1 MNDIKTIKDVSK
13 YMLSDLTEGLL
24 AGMDSAFAEA
34 DKYVDEETFKPWMM
48 NDKCKMTKKKNGY
61 VLRGNFKTKDIKDTY
76 YGPKIVA
83 VYGNFSV
90 SDTKLSDLT
99 GLFSDDCIIEG
110 TFTIE
115 NNDNLVSLKGCPIS
129 VSTLVVANNKSLMD
143 IDIAPNVMVN
153 AYISKNGKKFKEEK
167 LRGKMNV
174 YKKIFCS
181 VENEED
187 LVNESM
193 INEAFKAPQLKLVA
207 DAIKDSSKDVKREN
221 RFHFDNLKNIAWD
234 KIEASQI
241 SEYDSTDSKYMTHA
255 RGFVYKKAY
264 GMYILMKNDQ
274 VYAIILGKT
283 LMQFKSITN
292 YGTTTYRKEK
302 YSSGSQLSNQD
313 ILDWIES
320 ADSFMFVDLK
330 DMDNTYDLQQS
341 RRAARSGAIAM
352 DRGYERTGKPTSAW
366 SRADIIDAKQVR
378 YYQDIADQNRR
389 RYKELATQIKAKKA
403 LNNGSF
409 INIKN
414 RLDKVFARYTA
425 LLSKIYAN
433 PEKYSRWDI
442 EWLNDKFFNYSSS
455 KYSTSE
461 SGLFKSIED
470 YMRFLI
476 EASKGDVYMGN
487 SGMSIQDKMKDYEAK
502 IVRDI
507 DMVEVK
513 INEIETIK

>member
-24 AGMDSAFAEA
+24 AGMDTAFAEA

-99 GLFSDDCIIEG
+99 GIFSDDCIIEG

-129 VSTLVVANNKSLMD
+129 VSTLVIANNKSLMD

-167 LRGKMNV
+167 LRGKINV

-181 VENEED
+181 IENEED

-234 KIEASQI
+234 KIEASQV
-241 SEYDSTDSKYMTHA
+241 SEYDKSDSKYMTHA

-264 GMYILMKNDQ
+264 GMYILMKDDQ
-274 VYAIILGKT
+274 VYAIILGKN
-283 LMQFKSITN
+283 LMQFKSITR

-302 YSSGSQLSNQD
+302 NSSASQLSNQD
-313 ILDWIES
+313 ILDWIEGS
-320 ADSFMFVDLK
+320 DSFMFVDLK
-330 DMDNTYDLQQS
+330 NADTTYDLQQS
-341 RRAARSGAIAM
+341 RRVARTGAVAM
-352 DRGYERTGKPTSAW
+352 DRGYERTGKGEYSW
-366 SRADIIDAKQVR
+366 SNDIISDKNIR
-378 YYQDIADQNRR
+378 YYQKIADENRQ
-389 RYKELATQIKAKKA
+389 RYKTMVQQLKAKKA
-403 LNNGSF
+403 MTSGNF
-409 INIKN
+409 DNIKK
-414 RLDKVFARYTA
+414 RLDDVFARYTK
-425 LLSKIYAN
+425 LLANVYAN
-433 PEKYSRWDI
+433 PTKYSTWDI
-442 EWLNDKFFNYSSS
+442 EWLNDKFYNVTKID
-455 KYSTSE
+455 KYSMRET
-461 SGLFKSIED
+461 GLFYAVER
-470 YMRFLI
+470 YFNFLI
-476 EASKGDVYMGN
+476 EASKGSAYMGRN
-487 SGMSIQDKMKDYEAK
+487 NDVIQKIKDLEETLLANIRAVEIKLSEMEAK
-502 IVRDI
+502 
-507 DMVEVK
+507 
-513 INEIETIK
+513 

>member
-1 MNDIKTIKDVSK
+1 MKTIKDVSK

-24 AGMDSAFAEA
+24 AGMGSAFAEA

-61 VLRGNFKTKDIKDTY
+61 VLRGNFKTKDIKDAY

-90 SDTKLSDLT
+90 SDTELSNLE
-99 GLFSDDCIIEG
+99 GMFSDDCIIEG

-129 VSTLVVANNKSLMD
+129 VSTLVIANNKSLMD

-181 VENEED
+181 AENEDD
-187 LVNESM
+187 LVNENV

-207 DAIKDSSKDVKREN
+207 DAIKDASKDVKRDE
-221 RFHFDNLKNIAWD
+221 RMHFNNLRNIAWD

-241 SEYDSTDSKYMTHA
+241 SEYDKSDPKYMTHA
-255 RGFVYKKAY
+255 RGFVYKKTY
-264 GMYILMKNDQ
+264 FGMYVLMKNDQ
-274 VYAIILGKT
+274 VYAIILGKG
-283 LMQFKSITN
+283 LIQFKSITN
-292 YGTTTYRKEK
+292 YGVTTYRKTRVFN
-302 YSSGSQLSNQD
+302 GVQLSNQD
-313 ILDWIES
+313 ILDWIEGS
-320 ADSFMFVDLK
+320 DSFMFVDLK
-330 DMDNTYDLQQS
+330 DTDTTYDLQQS
-341 RRAARSGAIAM
+341 RRAARSGAVAIE
-352 DRGYERTGKPTSAW
+352 RGYERTGKPTSPW
-366 SRADIIDAKQVR
+366 SYADKIDAKQIR

-409 INIKN
+409 TNIKT

-433 PEKYSRWDI
+433 PDKYSRWDI
-442 EWLNDKFFNYSSS
+442 DWLNDKFFSYSSG
-455 KYSTSE
+455 KYSTHE
-461 SGLFKSIED
+461 RGLFKSIED

-476 EASKGDVYMGN
+476 EASKGDVYTG
-487 SGMSIQDKMKDYEAK
+487 GMSIQDKMKEYEAV
-502 IVRDI
+502 IIRDI
-507 DMVEVK
+507 DSVEAK
-513 INEIETIK
+513 LNEIENR